1 MRQGRPL
8 GVVLRSHH
16 AASCT
21 TATPGVV
28 VVSLQSL
35 GEWGRFPPFLD
46 IVLCNVLLVLL
57 SCSEVLLAPTQQSLT
72 SCQPATG
79 QRHYG
84 EKQSPSQILHFD
96 QSVSMATIQHAIGTL
111 LLNHV
116 FAYVARLG
124 SNNSNRKEMGD
135 RNSSRI
141 SRLVN

>member
-1 MRQGRPL
+1 MRLGRPL

-35 GEWGRFPPFLD
+35 GEWGRFPPFFD
-46 IVLCNVLLVLL
+46 IVCNVLVLL
-57 SCSEVLLAPTQQSLT
+57 SCSEVLWWLATQQSLT

-96 QSVSMATIQHAIGTL
+96 RSVSMATIQHAIGTL

-135 RNSSRI
+135 RNLSRI
-141 SRLVN
+141 SCLVN